1 MVVPVE
7 DGRLGDGEHVGGRF
21 AMIGRFVW
29 ILHYLACATLTSY
42 SMQRSVE
49 VVMYM
54 ESWCR
59 GLMGVRGARHAS
71 TNT

>member
-7 DGRLGDGEHVGGRF
+7 DGRLGDGEHIGGRF

-29 ILHYLACATLTSY
+29 ILHYRAGAASTSY
-42 SMQRSVE
+42 SMRRLVE
-49 VVMYM
+49 VVPYV
-54 ESWCR
+54 ESWCS
-59 GLMGVRGARHAS
+59 GLMIIRGARHDP